1 MRATTSTASS
11 RCKCNNPGDY
21 FCLDHMAY
29 ICEKELPRHK
39 CNYKKTKDVE
49 ADLKKSIK
57 KLEKEFP
64 VWKTNLVNLM
74 QEHLDTNKNVLKET
88 RSEIIR
94 CLDRIIEGYDRQ
106 FTMLIDHK
114 VIHER
119 KEHLDKITQLGKGH
133 NIAELLSITSF
144 ESNSL
149 EKSSIDA
156 KFYFERDE
164 MFKVTQSFLSFLSKQ
179 IAPVASLFETK
190 VIIDKYDNFESEIK
204 SCISNAMVTN
214 NRFFTMKAEN
224 IVSTQL
230 IGNNKS
236 EGLQYAETIIN
247 TFVPRTM
254 SKTRGMSKTGGRFGN
269 RYTGVEPITES
280 FVESQRSFGNLDEY
294 ESRTQMQRV
303 DSVVS
308 RENLDFDL
316 DDEDFDFGDDEILEH
331 DHRAENI
338 KTTFENSQQK
348 LLRVLD
354 RVLYDMN
361 CPGFYDKSYRE
372 AANSYMDK
380 FKETLES
387 VLKEVKNNFN
397 RL

>member
-1 MRATTSTASS
+1 MRATASASTT

-21 FCLDHMAY
+21 FCLDHMIY

-49 ADLKKSIK
+49 TDLKKSIK

-64 VWKTNLVNLM
+64 IWKTNLLNQM
-74 QEHLDTNKNVLKET
+74 QEHLDSNKNVLKEA
-88 RSEIIR
+88 RNEITK

-106 FTMLIDHK
+106 FKMLIDHK

-119 KEHLDKITQLGKGH
+119 KEHLEKITQLGKGY
-133 NIAELLSITSF
+133 NIAELLSITSV

-164 MFKVTQSFLSFLSKQ
+164 MFKLAQSFLSFLSKQ
-179 IAPVASLFETK
+179 ISPVASLFETK
-190 VIIDKYDNFESEIK
+190 VIIDKYENFESEIK
-204 SCISNAMVTN
+204 NYISNAMLTD
-214 NRFFTMKAEN
+214 NRFFTMKADN
-224 IVSTQL
+224 IVTTHL
-230 IGNNKS
+230 IGNNRA
-236 EGLQYAETIIN
+236 EGMQYADTIIN

-254 SKTRGMSKTGGRFGN
+254 NKTRGMGKTSTKFTN
-269 RYTGVEPITES
+269 RHQAVEPITES
-280 FVESQRSFGNLDEY
+280 FVESQRSFGNFDDY
-294 ESRTQMQRV
+294 QSNNQMERV

-331 DHRAENI
+331 DHRTEDI

-372 AANSYMDK
+372 AANSYMDR